1 MIDDLILKLANEQ
14 IVDYN
19 KVRKEVHYLESKKFR
34 DYVEQNGYSLTK
46 SFFYSAIGEKR
57 KEYRLKNE
65 IERNADFLDYIGWS
79 WRENISNNDF

>member
-19 KVRKEVHYLESKKFR
+19 KVRREVYYLEGRKFR
-34 DYVEQNGYSLTK
+34 NYAEQNGYSLTK

-57 KEYRLKNE
+57 KEYKLKNE
-65 IERNADFLDYIGWS
+65 IERNANFLDYVGWS
-79 WRENISNNDF
+79 WRDNITDNNF